1 MLKLIKVKDL
11 RSGMFVKEV
20 VGSWLDHPFWRSSFQ
35 VTGPDTIARLR
46 ESGIQELWIDTDRGV
61 DVLRKIEKEVS
72 DASQRAVAASAAADP
87 AVADAG
93 AAPAGSASAA
103 PPPVVQRVLRP
114 ADEAGQA
121 ILIRD
126 KGKRVVSRI
135 IREARL
141 GKLNTDEAMSLVEEI
156 SESVMRSPDAFITV
170 ARIKN
175 KDEYTYL
182 HSVAVCALMVAL
194 ARQLQFPPDV
204 VRIAGLAGLMHD
216 VGKVAIPE
224 DVLNKPGTL
233 TDEEFRI
240 IKAHPVVGAELLR
253 SDGKVPEEVIDVC
266 LRHHERIDG
275 LGYPGGLKSAEISM
289 LARMGAVCDV
299 YDAVTSDRP
308 YKRGWSP
315 AESIKRMA
323 AWTNTHF
330 DDRIFK
336 AFVKCIGIYPV
347 GSLVRLS
354 SERLAVITRQEEESL
369 LTPEVKVFYSIR
381 SASRIVPETV
391 DLARSRDR
399 ILSAE
404 SPEGWGLSNIE
415 YLWSEP

>member
-1 MLKLIKVKDL
+1 MLKLIKLKDL

-61 DVLRKIEKEVS
+61 DVLRKVEKEVS
-72 DASQRAVAASAAADP
+72 DAAQLALAAAT
-87 AVADAG
+87 AAAA
-93 AAPAGSASAA
+93 AAPVPDAERADGANPAA
-103 PPPVVQRVLRP
+103 QRVLRP

-141 GKLNTDEAMSLVEEI
+141 GKLNTDEAMSLVGEI

-224 DVLNKPGTL
+224 DVLNKPSTL

-240 IKAHPVVGAELLR
+240 IKGHPVVGAELLR

-275 LGYPGGLKSAEISM
+275 LGYPDGLKSAEISM

-315 AESIKRMA
+315 SEAIKRMA

-354 SERLAVITRQEEESL
+354 SERLAVITRQGEESL

-391 DLARSRDR
+391 DLARTRDR
-399 ILSAE
+399 IVSPE
-404 SPEGWGLSNIE
+404 NPEGWGLSNIE
-415 YLWSEP
+415 YLWSET